1 MDEHQVQ
8 GQGDMVELMSE
19 WDGSGERREGM

>member
-8 GQGDMVELMSE
+8 GQGDMVEIMSE
-19 WDGSGERREGM
+19 WDGSGEGDCKQ